1 MIIKTKTFSAQKCK
15 YLVKYIMTDKGRVQ
29 DDKTFTI
36 HHNLRSTDT
45 DEVIKE
51 FITNDSFRKKRKG
64 GIVLY
69 HEVVSYSPEDKDKL
83 SVEILEDIAQKF
95 IELRGEKALCLAK
108 PHLNDDNK
116 NIHIHFC
123 FSGTEY
129 RDSKAL
135 RLSKQ
140 NFKQVRLD
148 LEKYQQERYP
158 ELGSIVYL
166 NKWQKDKVQEQ
177 EQMKVSDAEYQIKK
191 RTGKRSDKETVSSLI
206 HECFEKSESRD
217 DFYKRL
223 ISEELM
229 LYKYRNKTKGLLYNS
244 RKYRFTTLNLSE
256 KQLTHLEKGD
266 KRMDELKRIMDRKSR
281 EQEIER

>member
-1 MIIKTKTFSAQKCK
+1 MIIKTKTYSAQKYK
-15 YLVKYIMTDKGRVQ
+15 YLIEYIMSDKGRVQ
-29 DDKTFTI
+29 EDKTFTI

-69 HEVVSYSPEDKDKL
+69 HEVLSYSPEDKDKL
-83 SVEILEDIAQKF
+83 SIELLEDIAQEF
-95 IELRGEKALCLAK
+95 IRLRGDKALCLSK
-108 PHLNDDNK
+108 PHVENE

-140 NFKQVRLD
+140 DFKQVRLD
-148 LEKYQQERYP
+148 LEIYQQERYP

-191 RTGKRSDKETVSSLI
+191 RTGNRSDKETVSSLI

-217 DFYKRL
+217 NFYQRL
-223 ISEELM
+223 INEGLS
-229 LYKYRNKTKGLLYNS
+229 LYKYRNKTKGLLYNN

-256 KQLTHLEKGD
+256 KQFAHLEKGD
-266 KRMDELKRIMDRKSR
+266 RRMDELKRIMDKKSR
-281 EQEIER
+281 EQELER